1 MSQNKIGV
9 WSLTALVFSSM
20 VGAGVFSL
28 PQNMAQVAAPLAVL
42 IGWAITGVGIILL
55 ALCFLHLSRQR
66 PDLEGGIYT
75 YARAGFGELVGFL
88 SAWGYWLCATIGIVS
103 YLVIVFAT
111 VSLFTDSPGHV
122 VFGDGN
128 TWQAV
133 LCSSLFL
140 WAVHWLVARGVREA
154 ALVNLVATVAKLL
167 PLLLFIGLALVA
179 FRLDLAQLDFHGI
192 SLQQPVWEQV
202 RQTMIITLWVF
213 TGIEGAVVLSAR
225 AQQRRDIGRAT
236 LFGVLLA
243 LVIYVL
249 VTLLAFG
256 LQTREALAGLHNPS
270 MALLMGQLLGEP
282 GKVIIAIGLVIS
294 VCASYLSW
302 TLFAVEVPWSAA
314 LHGAFPALFRRQ
326 NQHGVA
332 INSLWLTTLTVQAS
346 LLAVLWSGQG
356 YNTLLAISSQMIL
369 VPYLLVAAF
378 LLKWSWQQRA
388 NTQQP
393 IGLGQYLIAAGATLY
408 GAWLLYASGL
418 DNLLLSLWLYIPG
431 LALFWLAK
439 RRTRQAP
446 LSTTVAD
453 EAA

>member
-1 MSQNKIGV
+1 MSNQKIGV

-75 YARAGFGELVGFL
+75 YARAGFGELVGFC

-111 VSLFTDSPGHV
+111 LSLFTDGPEARI
-122 VFGDGN
+122 FGDGN

-133 LCSSLFL
+133 SCGSLFV
-140 WAVHWLVARGVREA
+140 WAVHWLVARGIREA
-154 ALVNLVATVAKLL
+154 ALVNLLATVAKLV
-167 PLLLFIGLALVA
+167 PLLLFIGLALLA
-179 FRLDLAQLDFHGI
+179 FRLDLAQLDFHG
-192 SLQQPVWEQV
+192 LTLEVPVWEQV
-202 RQTMIITLWVF
+202 KQTMIITLWVF

-225 AQQRRDIGRAT
+225 AQKRRDIGRAT

-249 VTLLAFG
+249 VTLLSFG
-256 LQTREALAGLHNPS
+256 LQSRETLAGLHNPS

-314 LHGAFPALFRRQ
+314 NHGAFPAIFRRQ
-326 NQHGVA
+326 NQRGVA
-332 INSLWLTTLTVQAS
+332 INSLWLTSLTVQAS
-346 LLAVLWSGQG
+346 LLAVLWSGEG

-369 VPYLLVAAF
+369 VPYLLVGAF
-378 LLKWSWQQRA
+378 LLKWSWQQTA
-388 NTQQP
+388 SAS
-393 IGLGQYLIAAGATLY
+393 GSVSVVQYLIAAGATLY

-431 LALFWLAK
+431 LLLFWLAK
-439 RRTRQAP
+439 RRPQSKV
-446 LSTTVAD
+446 LNTVTAR
-453 EAA
+453 

>member
-1 MSQNKIGV
+1 MSNQKIGV

-75 YARAGFGELVGFL
+75 YARAGFGELVGFC

-111 VSLFTDSPGHV
+111 LSLFTDGPEARI
-122 VFGDGN
+122 FGDGN

-133 LCSSLFL
+133 SCGSLFV
-140 WAVHWLVARGVREA
+140 WAVHWLVARGIREA
-154 ALVNLVATVAKLL
+154 ALVNLLATVAKLV
-167 PLLLFIGLALVA
+167 PLLLFIGLALLA
-179 FRLDLAQLDFHGI
+179 FRLDLAQLDFHG
-192 SLQQPVWEQV
+192 LTLEVPVWEQV
-202 RQTMIITLWVF
+202 KQTMIITLWVF

-225 AQQRRDIGRAT
+225 AQKRRDIGRAT

-249 VTLLAFG
+249 VTLLSFG
-256 LQTREALAGLHNPS
+256 LQSRETLAGLHNPS

-314 LHGAFPALFRRQ
+314 NHGAFPAIFRRQ
-326 NQHGVA
+326 NQRGVA
-332 INSLWLTTLTVQAS
+332 INSLWLTSLTVQAS
-346 LLAVLWSGQG
+346 LLAVLWSGEG

-369 VPYLLVAAF
+369 VPYLLVGAF
-378 LLKWSWQQRA
+378 LLKWSWQQTA
-388 NTQQP
+388 SAS
-393 IGLGQYLIAAGATLY
+393 GSVSVVQYLIAAGATLY

-431 LALFWLAK
+431 LLLFWLAK
-439 RRTRQAP
+439 RRSQSKV
-446 LSTTVAD
+446 LNTVTAR
-453 EAA
+453 

>member
-1 MSQNKIGV
+1 MSNQKIGV

-75 YARAGFGELVGFL
+75 YARAGFGELVGFC

-111 VSLFTDSPGHV
+111 LSLFTDGPEARI
-122 VFGDGN
+122 FGDGN

-133 LCSSLFL
+133 SCGSLFV
-140 WAVHWLVARGVREA
+140 WAVHWLVARGIREA
-154 ALVNLVATVAKLL
+154 ALVNLLATVAKLV
-167 PLLLFIGLALVA
+167 PLLLFIGLALLA
-179 FRLDLAQLDFHGI
+179 FRLDLAQLDFHG
-192 SLQQPVWEQV
+192 LTLEVPVWEQV
-202 RQTMIITLWVF
+202 KQTMIITLWVF

-225 AQQRRDIGRAT
+225 AQKRRDIGRAT

-249 VTLLAFG
+249 VTLLSFG
-256 LQTREALAGLHNPS
+256 LQSRETLAGLHNPS

-314 LHGAFPALFRRQ
+314 NHGAFPAIFRRQ
-326 NQHGVA
+326 NQRGVA
-332 INSLWLTTLTVQAS
+332 INSLWLTSLTVQAS
-346 LLAVLWSGQG
+346 LLAVLWSGEG

-369 VPYLLVAAF
+369 VPYLLVGAF
-378 LLKWSWQQRA
+378 LLKWSWQQTA
-388 NTQQP
+388 SASGSVS
-393 IGLGQYLIAAGATLY
+393 IVQYLIAAGATLY

-431 LALFWLAK
+431 LLLFWLAK
-439 RRTRQAP
+439 RRPQSKV
-446 LSTTVAD
+446 LNTVTAR
-453 EAA
+453 

>member
-1 MSQNKIGV
+1 MSNQKIGV

-42 IGWAITGVGIILL
+42 IGWGITGVGIILL

-75 YARAGFGELVGFL
+75 YARAGFGELVGFC

-111 VSLFTDSPGHV
+111 LSLFTDGPEARI
-122 VFGDGN
+122 FGDGN

-133 LCSSLFL
+133 SCGSLFV
-140 WAVHWLVARGVREA
+140 WAVHWLVARGIREA
-154 ALVNLVATVAKLL
+154 ALVNLLATVAKLV
-167 PLLLFIGLALVA
+167 PLLLFIGLALLA
-179 FRLDLAQLDFHGI
+179 FRLDLAQLDFHG
-192 SLQQPVWEQV
+192 LTLEVPVWEQV
-202 RQTMIITLWVF
+202 KQTMIITLWVF

-225 AQQRRDIGRAT
+225 AQKRRDIGRAT

-249 VTLLAFG
+249 VTLLSFG
-256 LQTREALAGLHNPS
+256 LQSRETLAGLHNPS

-314 LHGAFPALFRRQ
+314 NHGAFPAIFRRQ
-326 NQHGVA
+326 NQRGVA
-332 INSLWLTTLTVQAS
+332 INSLWLTSLTVQAS
-346 LLAVLWSGQG
+346 LLAVLWSGEG

-369 VPYLLVAAF
+369 VPYLLVGAF
-378 LLKWSWQQRA
+378 LLKWSWQQTA
-388 NTQQP
+388 SAS
-393 IGLGQYLIAAGATLY
+393 GSVSVVQYLIAAGATLY

-431 LALFWLAK
+431 LLLFWLAK
-439 RRTRQAP
+439 RRSQSKV
-446 LSTTVAD
+446 LNTVTAR
-453 EAA
+453 